1 MSYLANSSS
10 GGDRHVYSAWQF
22 PYGGQNSP
30 PCLSITTRRWRYIRY
45 PGGDEEL
52 YDMLIDSDNW
62 RNLAG
67 LSEYSDTLIEMRAL
81 LPGNVVEPATQLKD
95 MELIID
101 KDGFYWEP
109 RLHAE

>member
-1 MSYLANSSS
+1 
-10 GGDRHVYSAWQF
+10 
-22 PYGGQNSP
+22 
-30 PCLSITTRRWRYIRY
+30 
-45 PGGDEEL
+45 
-52 YDMLIDSDNW
+52 MLIDSDNW